1 MTKAILA
8 YAIHTIHRRNG
19 NNEPEV
25 IPASETGKPS
35 IFPTNK
41 EEFDKLEKL
50 NAVRKPTDDEI
61 AVAKA
66 AAERA
71 GNALSDEVPE
81 TPASTDK
88 NKQPASGA
96 AGDPAGTPKAVA
108 SKTSAKSGSDDLN
121 V

>member
-8 YAIHTIHRRNG
+8 YAIHTIHRRNSK
-19 NNEPEV
+19 NEPEV
-25 IPASETGKPS
+25 VPASETGKPS

-41 EEFDKLEKL
+41 DEFDKLEKL

-71 GNALSDEVPE
+71 GNVLPE
-81 TPASTDK
+81 EAPKTPASIDST
-88 NKQPASGA
+88 KQPASRA
-96 AGDPAGTPKAVA
+96 AGDPAGTPKTVA
-108 SKTSAKSGSDDLN
+108 PKTPAKPGSDDLN